1 MNADATLSPTILK
14 RGSTDRRPC
23 VLAYHNVM
31 TFGGVARVI
40 VNLLPGLRAEGF
52 RPVLALNQAEGGL
65 LQFLDPE
72 IEVISLGSGSST
84 AALPKLAR
92 ILKKLKPEILFAQ
105 TFRNG
110 VVGTLARKLS
120 GTDTKVVACLHNML
134 SEVSKPG
141 AILGGRIAPLA
152 CRLVMP
158 MTDAVVAVSQ
168 GVADDFARM
177 ARIDRARIRVIHNP
191 VITPDFA
198 LKAAAPLDHPWFAQ
212 GEPPVVVAVGRLA
225 PQKDF
230 GMLLEAFALLRRRRP
245 CRLVLIGDG
254 PERAAL
260 EAKAKGSEAAADMA
274 LVGFRDNPFPYVRA
288 AGLFALS
295 SRFEGL
301 PTVLIEALGCGTP
314 VVATDCPGGPAEI
327 TEGERYGR
335 LVPVGDPAAMAAAMD
350 QVLGAPRDSDRLLK
364 RAQDFSVAA
373 ASRNYAALFSEVL
386 SVR

>member
-1 MNADATLSPTILK
+1 MDQ
-14 RGSTDRRPC
+14 RPC
-23 VLAYHNVM
+23 VLAYHNGM
-31 TFGGVARVI
+31 NFGGVARVI

-72 IEVISLGSGSST
+72 VEVIALGSRSST
-84 AALPKLAR
+84 AALPKLAGT
-92 ILKKLKPEILFAQ
+92 LKKLRPEILFAQ

-134 SEVSKPG
+134 SEVSRPG

-152 CRLVMP
+152 CRMVMP

-168 GVADDFARM
+168 GVADDFARV

-198 LKAAAPLDHPWFAQ
+198 LKAAAPLDHPWFAP
-212 GEPPVVVAVGRLA
+212 GEPPVIVAVGRLA

-230 GMLLEAFALLRRRRP
+230 GVLLEAFTLLHRKRR

-260 EAKAKGSEAAADMA
+260 EAKAKASEAAADMA

-295 SRFEGL
+295 SKFEGL

-314 VVATDCPGGPAEI
+314 VVATDCPGGPSEI

-335 LVPVGDPAAMAAAMD
+335 LVPVGDPAALAAAMD
-350 QVLGAPRDSDRLLK
+350 QVLAAPRGSDRLLE
-364 RAQDFSVAA
+364 RARDFSVAA

-386 SVR
+386 RVR